1 MLSLGLR
8 RLFRVFGV
16 VLSVRPQES
25 DFLGRRHPATTFLR
39 VWLTGI
45 PSRKRKTQRP
55 VLNLP
60 WVLYGRKQCA
70 PNDRCR
76 ELNHPRQPFPST
88 SRESAGL
95 LALLHHVARPAGRRR
110 RPLRPRHRI
119 DQRSGIAKCSEP
131 AGGAMW
137 L

>member
-1 MLSLGLR
+1 MLSLVFR

-16 VLSVRPQES
+16 VLSVRPQKS
-25 DFLGRRHPATTFLR
+25 DFLGRRHPAATFLR

-55 VLNLP
+55 DPNFLWL
-60 WVLYGRKQCA
+60 LYARRLCA
-70 PNDRCR
+70 ASDTCR
-76 ELNHPRQPFPST
+76 EMNHPRQLFPST